1 MWFHPAD
8 RVTLPPAQ
16 LLLYAFGPD
25 ASFEGHL
32 VGALER
38 IESGGALRILDA
50 LFVTSDPET
59 SELVAIDLR
68 GGAGGIIVAPLLDF
82 RLDPA
87 SRRRATE
94 RALSP
99 HASGLP
105 AEALRELGAALEP
118 GAAMVAL
125 LVEHAWAKTLEDAV
139 SRTGGTPLAS
149 EFVQATTLAELAP
162 AVVAAAGHGGESATS
177 G

>member
-1 MWFHPAD
+1 MSP
-8 RVTLPPAQ
+8 Q

-25 ASFEGHL
+25 AHFEGQL

-50 LFVTSDPET
+50 LFVASDPE
-59 SELVAIDLR
+59 SGELVAIDLR
-68 GGAGGIIVAPLLDF
+68 GGSGGTGAAIAELLDF

-105 AEALRELGAALEP
+105 AEALRKLGEALDP
-118 GAAMVAL
+118 GASMLAL
-125 LVEHAWAKTLEDAV
+125 LLKHAWAETLEDAV
-139 SRTGGTPLAS
+139 SRTGGTPLSS
-149 EFVQATTLAELAP
+149 EFVEASTLAELGP
-162 AVVAAAGHGGESATS
+162 AVVAQLTRHG
-177 G
+177 

>member
-1 MWFHPAD
+1 
-8 RVTLPPAQ
+8 VTQPPAQ
-16 LLLYAFGPD
+16 LLLFAFGPD
-25 ASFEGHL
+25 ARFEGHL

-38 IESGGALRILDA
+38 IESGGALRVLDA
-50 LFVTSDPET
+50 LFVMSDRET
-59 SELVAIDLR
+59 GELVAIDLR
-68 GGAGGIIVAPLLDF
+68 GSAGGIVVAPLLDF

-105 AEALRELGAALEP
+105 AEVLRELGETLEP
-118 GAAMVAL
+118 GAALVAL
-125 LVEHAWAKTLEDAV
+125 LVGHAWAETLEDAV
-139 SRTGGTPLAS
+139 SRTGGTRLAG
-149 EFVQATTLAELAP
+149 EFVEAATLAELAP
-162 AVVAAAGHGGESATS
+162 AVVAAVRHGGASSTR

>member
-1 MWFHPAD
+1 VTG
-8 RVTLPPAQ
+8 RVTQPPAQ

-25 ASFEGHL
+25 ANFEGHL

-38 IESGGALRILDA
+38 IETGGALRILDA
-50 LFVTSDPET
+50 LFVMSDRET
-59 SELVAIDLR
+59 GELVAIDLR
-68 GGAGGIIVAPLLDF
+68 GSAGGIVVAPLLDF

-105 AEALRELGAALEP
+105 AEALRELGDALEP
-118 GAAMVAL
+118 GAAIVAL
-125 LVEHAWAKTLEDAV
+125 LVEHAWAKTLGDAV
-139 SRTGGTPLAS
+139 SRTGGTALAS
-149 EFVQATTLAELAP
+149 EFVRATTLAELAP
-162 AVVAAAGHGGESATS
+162 VVVAAARRGGDSATS
-177 G
+177 A

>member
-1 MWFHPAD
+1 
-8 RVTLPPAQ
+8 VTQPHAQ

-25 ASFEGHL
+25 ANFEGHL

-38 IESGGALRILDA
+38 VESGGALRILDA
-50 LFVTSDPET
+50 LFVMSDRET
-59 SELVAIDLR
+59 GELVAIDLR
-68 GGAGGIIVAPLLDF
+68 GSAGGIVVAPLLDF

-105 AEALRELGAALEP
+105 AEALRELGEALEP
-118 GAAMVAL
+118 GAAIVAL
-125 LVEHAWAKTLEDAV
+125 LVEHRWAKTLEEAV

-162 AVVAAAGHGGESATS
+162 AVLAAARHGGDSATS

>member
-1 MWFHPAD
+1 VTD
-8 RVTLPPAQ
+8 RVTQPPAQ

-38 IESGGALRILDA
+38 IEIGGALRILDA
-50 LFVTSDPET
+50 LFVMSDREAG
-59 SELVAIDLR
+59 ELVAIDLR
-68 GGAGGIIVAPLLDF
+68 GSAGGIVVAPLLNF

-105 AEALRELGAALEP
+105 AEVLRELGEALEP
-118 GAAMVAL
+118 GAALVAL

-139 SRTGGTPLAS
+139 SRTGGTRLAS
-149 EFVQATTLAELAP
+149 ELVQATTLAELAP
-162 AVVAAAGHGGESATS
+162 AVVAAAGREGDSATR

>member
-1 MWFHPAD
+1 VTGQ
-8 RVTLPPAQ
+8 VTLPPAQ
-16 LLLYAFGPD
+16 LLLYTFGPD
-25 ASFEGHL
+25 AYFQGQL

-59 SELVAIDLR
+59 GELVAIDLR
-68 GGAGGIIVAPLLDF
+68 GGAGGIVAPLLDF

-105 AEALRELGAALEP
+105 AEALRELSEALEP
-118 GAAMVAL
+118 GAAAMVAP

-139 SRTGGTPLAS
+139 SRTGGIPLAN
-149 EFVQATTLAELAP
+149 EFVDATTLAELAP
-162 AVVAAAGHGGESATS
+162 DVVAAAGHGSNSAKS

>member
-1 MWFHPAD
+1 VTD
-8 RVTLPPAQ
+8 RVTQPPAQ

-25 ASFEGHL
+25 ANFEGHL

-50 LFVTSDPET
+50 LFVMSDRAT
-59 SELVAIDLR
+59 GELVAIDLR
-68 GGAGGIIVAPLLDF
+68 GSAGGIVVAPLLDF

-87 SRRRATE
+87 SRRRATQ

-105 AEALRELGAALEP
+105 AEALRELGEALEP
-118 GAAMVAL
+118 GAALVAL
-125 LVEHAWAKTLEDAV
+125 LLEHAWANTLEDAV
-139 SRTGGTPLAS
+139 SRTGGIPLAS
-149 EFVQATTLAELAP
+149 EFVQAMTLAELAP
-162 AVVAAAGHGGESATS
+162 AVVAAAARGGDSATR

>member
-1 MWFHPAD
+1 MS
-8 RVTLPPAQ
+8 RQ

-25 ASFEGHL
+25 ASFEGQL
-32 VGALER
+32 IGAMER
-38 IESGGALRILDA
+38 IESGGAVRVLDA

-59 SELVAIDLR
+59 GELVAIDLR
-68 GGAGGIIVAPLLDF
+68 GGAGGIVADLLDF
-82 RLDPA
+82 RLNPD

-105 AEALRELGAALEP
+105 AEALRKLGEALDP
-118 GAAMVAL
+118 GAAMLAL
-125 LVEHAWAKTLEDAV
+125 LLEHGWAETLEDAV

-149 EFVQATTLAELAP
+149 EFVEATTLAELSS
-162 AVVAAAGHGGESATS
+162 AVVRFGTE
-177 G
+177 